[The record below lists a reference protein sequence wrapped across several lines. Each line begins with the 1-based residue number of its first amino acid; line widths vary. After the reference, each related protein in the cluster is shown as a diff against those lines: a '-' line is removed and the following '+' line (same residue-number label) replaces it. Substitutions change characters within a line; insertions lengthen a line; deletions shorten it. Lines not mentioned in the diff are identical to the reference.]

1 MLCYH
6 PVQMITVGNIVN
18 RLKVLLLRVIPILV
32 TVNQL
37 QQALVVV
44 LIECVSGPGFILCRF
59 IQLLQNPLHH
69 VIRLFYAINQVKTL
83 RCLIQ
88 RHKPELA

>member
-1 MLCYH
+1 MH
-6 PVQMITVGNIVN
+6 
-18 RLKVLLLRVIPILV
+18 RLKILLLRVIPVMVIV
-32 TVNQL
+32 YQR
-37 QQALVVV
+37 QQSLVVIFV
-44 LIECVSGPGFILCRF
+44 QGMSGTRFILCRF

-88 RHKPELA
+88 RHKPELTKRILRHFLNAGGR